1 MYCLSPRCLDGRTDS
16 KLFYFKEK
24 GKIDLCLV
32 KDLLKFYDLVEK
44 MLLSNQKKKK
54 SFIFSSP
61 LCIKHPQTGFIFR

>member
-24 GKIDLCLV
+24 GKTDLCLV

-44 MLLSNQKKKK
+44 MLLSNQKKKR
-54 SFIFSSP
+54 FYI
-61 LCIKHPQTGFIFR
+61 